1 MRIYVASK
9 FEEQERVREVMG
21 QLVAAGHVITYDWTT
36 NEQISPEQARKD
48 VMGVFSADALVLI
61 AEKDLNYCG
70 ALVEFG
76 MALTREIPIYVLGS
90 ALDDRCIFM
99 RLPNLIR
106 GIEPLL

>member
-9 FEEQERVREVMG
+9 FEEQTRVREVMA
-21 QLVAAGHVITYDWTT
+21 QLRTAGHAITYDWTM

-48 VMGVFSADALVLI
+48 VMGVLSADALVLI

-76 MALTREIPIYVLGS
+76 IAIGRELPIFVIGDALN
-90 ALDDRCIFM
+90 DRCIFM
-99 RLPNLIR
+99 KLPNLIR
-106 GIEPLL
+106 GIQPLL